1 MVENN
6 ESFFQEIEEDVRLE
20 RLEKLWK
27 RYNKSII
34 AGIVAFAVVISG
46 GLYWN
51 HTRVE
56 HKNSLSQ
63 RYSDALMKI
72 AKGNKEEGLS
82 LLDSL
87 KNEKGYG
94 ALAML
99 MKASV
104 LAQAKETLPQALE
117 IYKEVSE
124 NHSYDKNFNKLG
136 ALMLSFNEFDA
147 HEADK
152 VKENLEILKDINNP
166 WQALGIELEAALED
180 KLGNKDKAK
189 ALYKQLSEDA
199 GATQA
204 MRARSLA
211 MLIEYK

>member
-27 RYNKSII
+27 QYNTPII
-34 AGIVAFAVVISG
+34 TGVVAFAVLISG

-51 HTRVE
+51 HSHKE

-63 RYSDALMKI
+63 QYSDALVKI
-72 AKGNKEEGLS
+72 SKGNNEEGLS
-82 LLDSL
+82 LLDGL

-104 LAQAKETLPQALE
+104 LAKQKETLPQALE
-117 IYKEVSE
+117 IYKEVSQ
-124 NHSYDKNFNKLG
+124 NSSYDKNFNKLG
-136 ALMLSFNEFDA
+136 TLMLSYNEFDT

-152 VKENLEILKDINNP
+152 VRENLEILKDINNP

-189 ALYKQLSEDA
+189 ELYKQLSEDA

-204 MRARSLA
+204 MRARALA